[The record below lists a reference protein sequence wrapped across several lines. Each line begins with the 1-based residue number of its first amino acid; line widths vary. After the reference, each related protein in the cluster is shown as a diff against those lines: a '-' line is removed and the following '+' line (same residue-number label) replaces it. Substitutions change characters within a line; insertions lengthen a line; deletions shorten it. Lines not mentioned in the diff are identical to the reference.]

1 MKVIIYIQ
9 EIARDMTALNPIND
23 LELLNLCG
31 IIVSYKLKNYQVDIR
46 NSDGVLVNGN
56 SIKHNYNF
64 IKFAYEKWIKPLE
77 NIKKK
82 KYLMN
87 DRINSLGLLVELDK
101 RILINYFTTI

>member
-1 MKVIIYIQ
+1 M
-9 EIARDMTALNPIND
+9 ARDMIVQNPIND

-64 IKFAYEKWIKPLE
+64 IKFAYEKWIKSLE
-77 NIKKK
+77 NNKKK

-87 DRINSLGLLVELDK
+87 DRINSLSLLVELDK

>member
-9 EIARDMTALNPIND
+9 EIVRDMTALNPIND

-64 IKFAYEKWIKPLE
+64 IKFAYDTWIRPLE
-77 NIKKK
+77 NNKKK